1 MEQYLSDG
9 NIGEEF
15 LQTAEQILA
24 GGDVSKS
31 QYNICLAIAAGR
43 VLYSNAQRPAA
54 VTGALLS
61 EYLEAFLRRKKGD
74 HYATVRVHAH
84 KTGSSESAKLVL
96 NRDMLKLL
104 RV

>member
-1 MEQYLSDG
+1 METS
-9 NIGEEF
+9 GEEF
-15 LQTAEQILA
+15 LQTAKQILA

-61 EYLEAFLRRKKGD
+61 EYLEAFKAQKGRPLCNGQGACPQDRK
-74 HYATVRVHAH
+74 
-84 KTGSSESAKLVL
+84 
-96 NRDMLKLL
+96 
-104 RV
+104 